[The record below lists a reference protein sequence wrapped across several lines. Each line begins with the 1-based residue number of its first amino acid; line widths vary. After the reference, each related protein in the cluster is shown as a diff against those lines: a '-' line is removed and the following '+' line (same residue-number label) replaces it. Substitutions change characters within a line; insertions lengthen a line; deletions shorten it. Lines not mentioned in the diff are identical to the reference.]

1 MHDVSVFG
9 LSLSSFALVF
19 PALLL
24 GLWVIYRLTSTWLY
38 APSLLRV
45 HIWSTGILALFILL
59 LIFIGIQASPLV
71 VDQHLLLGNLLQWIS
86 LAFVFSQCLFFVNLG
101 MGIWRHVGK
110 TMPR

>member
-9 LSLSSFALVF
+9 LSLSLFALVF

-24 GLWVIYRLTSTWLY
+24 GFCVIYRLSRTWLY

-45 HIWSTGILALFILL
+45 HIWSTGLLALVIFL
-59 LIFIGIQASPLV
+59 LILIGILASPLIA
-71 VDQHLLLGNLLQWIS
+71 DQHLLLGNLLQWTS

-101 MGIWRHVGK
+101 MGIWKHVGMATPK
-110 TMPR
+110 

>member
-9 LSLSSFALVF
+9 LSLSLLALVF

-24 GLWVIYRLTSTWLY
+24 GLWMIYSLTRTWLY
-38 APSLLRV
+38 TPSLLRV
-45 HIWSTGILALFILL
+45 HIWSTGLLALVIFL
-59 LIFIGIQASPLV
+59 LILIGILASPLIA
-71 VDQHLLLGNLLQWIS
+71 DQHLLLGNLLQWTS

-101 MGIWRHVGK
+101 MGIWKHVGK